1 MTIKKI
7 AAQLQKHI
15 SIKFPEY
22 DATFYANRRNYY
34 IHLGLDK
41 SLFSFEN
48 YKQFLTEINNYLNDY
63 LQSQFKGIFPPKLVL
78 STKWKHDCIIYSKVY
93 NG

>member
-1 MTIKKI
+1 MTIEKRV
-7 AAQLQKHI
+7 AQLQKHI

-22 DATFYANRRNYY
+22 GTKFYANRRNYY

-41 SLFSFEN
+41 LLFSFEN
-48 YKQFLTEINNYLNDY
+48 YKQFLREINNYLNEH
-63 LQSQFKGIFPPKLVL
+63 LCSQFKSIFPMNLVL
-78 STKWKHDCIIYSKVY
+78 STKWKHDYIIYSKVY